1 MAANILVV
9 EDDADINEIIST
21 QLSRQ
26 GHTCTQA
33 FSGTEALMRLDAGG
47 GTLPYDLVICDLMLP
62 GATGEQII
70 DTVRGVDSALPVIV
84 ISARTSTADRVEL
97 LKLGADDYLTKPF
110 DLDELAVRVEVQLRH
125 RAKHPESKARD
136 NAAAPESTGG
146 AISFRDW
153 MLDPSSRTFAAKG
166 DFLPLTRIEFN
177 LLETMMRQPKRA
189 FSKQDLFEK
198 AWGEPYAGDDSTV
211 TVHVSN
217 IRAKLKESGTDAYIK
232 TVWGIGFKL
241 DEA

>member
-1 MAANILVV
+1 M
-9 EDDADINEIIST
+9 
-21 QLSRQ
+21 
-26 GHTCTQA
+26 
-33 FSGTEALMRLDAGG
+33 
-47 GTLPYDLVICDLMLP
+47 
-62 GATGEQII
+62 
-70 DTVRGVDSALPVIV
+70 IV

-136 NAAAPESTGG
+136 NATAPESTGG

-153 MLDPSSRTFAAKG
+153 MLDPSSRTFAVKG

-198 AWGEPYAGDDSTV
+198 AWGEPYAGDGSTV
-211 TVHVSN
+211 TIHVSN